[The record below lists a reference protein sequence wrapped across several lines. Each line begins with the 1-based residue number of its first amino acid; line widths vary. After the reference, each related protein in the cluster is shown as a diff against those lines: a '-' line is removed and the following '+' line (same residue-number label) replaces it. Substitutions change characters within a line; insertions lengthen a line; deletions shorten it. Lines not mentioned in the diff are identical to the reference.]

1 MNKNRKLK
9 RTDKKIKKKQ
19 LQQTKEKLSK
29 LSTKELMDKRKGI
42 NPKSESKADYIK
54 RRKGEMN
61 KPSPAK
67 LPFLAALVTKIGAAA
82 KGIKAG
88 AALAKGAKAV
98 GTAQKIGKAAKIAS
112 KAVGTA
118 KSVINQTGGTPPA
131 QGGAKSQSLQKFASM
146 DFKSSPNK
154 LVGPGPSPFKPQP
167 ADTRKKNF
175 DTASAFKMKGFS
187 GFGETVASASAGG
200 LMKRNLKAKT
210 SEMMPL
216 QKEYLQKLK
225 VKTKTGPDNKKRK
238 SPAKLGV
245 AKIAVKAGVKAG
257 KAIKKA
263 YQNYKGTAVD
273 PKLKAATGYARKVD
287 LQKANARLKANKNRR

>member
-19 LQQTKEKLSK
+19 LQQTKERLSK
-29 LSTKELMDKRKGI
+29 LSTEQLMDKRRGI

-54 RRKGEMN
+54 RRKSEMS

-67 LPFLAALVTKIGAAA
+67 IVPIIAAIGKAAAGAAKIA

-88 AALAKGAKAV
+88 AALAKGVKAV
-98 GTAQKIGKAAKIAS
+98 GTAQKIGKA
-112 KAVGTA
+112 VGTA
-118 KSVINQTGGTPPA
+118 KKVIGAA
-131 QGGAKSQSLQKFASM
+131 QQAKSFIDRTRPADTGKIVNKGMQKFAAM
-146 DFKSSPNK
+146 DFAKSSPNRI
-154 LVGPGPSPFKPQP
+154 LIKPP
-167 ADTRKKNF
+167 HPLNPKTPNASRASVKNF
-175 DTASAFKMKGFS
+175 DAGSAFKMKGFS
-187 GFGETVASASAGG
+187 GFGNE
-200 LMKRNLKAKT
+200 
-210 SEMMPL
+210 P
-216 QKEYLQKLK
+216 
-225 VKTKTGPDNKKRK
+225 

-245 AKIAVKAGVKAG
+245 AKIAVKAGIKAG

-273 PKLKAATGYARKVD
+273 SKLKAATGYARKVD

>member
-19 LQQTKEKLSK
+19 LQQTKERLSK
-29 LSTKELMDKRKGI
+29 LSTKELMDKREGI

-67 LPFLAALVTKIGAAA
+67 LPFLAALAAKIGTAA

-131 QGGAKSQSLQKFASM
+131 QGGAKSESLQKFASM

-154 LVGPGPSPFKPQP
+154 LTAGPSPFKPQP

-187 GFGETVASASAGG
+187 GFGNE
-200 LMKRNLKAKT
+200 
-210 SEMMPL
+210 P
-216 QKEYLQKLK
+216 
-225 VKTKTGPDNKKRK
+225 
-238 SPAKLGV
+238 SPAKLAV
-245 AKIAVKAGVKAG
+245 AKVAVKAGIKAG